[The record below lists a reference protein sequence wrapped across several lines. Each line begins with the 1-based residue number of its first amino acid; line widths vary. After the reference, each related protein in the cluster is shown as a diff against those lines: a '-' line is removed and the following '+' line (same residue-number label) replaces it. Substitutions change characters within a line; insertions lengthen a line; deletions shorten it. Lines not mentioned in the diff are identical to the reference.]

1 MTDKRIKMVAL
12 DLDGTTLND
21 NGVISARTVSAFQE
35 AMERGVHI
43 VICTGRTFKS
53 LPDQL
58 FDIPGLE
65 YVVTS
70 NGAKITRLADRKTVY
85 ENNIGGEAVSQ
96 IAEILKPLGY
106 SLEVFLE
113 GGAYIAKEEYE
124 EYQTLGSAY
133 RDIGYVLS
141 TRTPVAEF
149 FDFIEENKAHI
160 ENINISFPK
169 QEDRTKLMEMLEQVE
184 NVTLTTSFVHN
195 IEVGG
200 ATTSKAEAL
209 RYLMNELGLTA
220 GELMAAGDSP
230 NDLAMI
236 QLARIGVVMGNA
248 SEEMKCHADYLA
260 DTNQAD
266 GVAKAI
272 ERFVMEVK

>member
-1 MTDKRIKMVAL
+1 MTDKNIKMVAL

-21 NGVISARTVSAFQE
+21 YGEISGRTRAAFAR
-35 AMERGVHI
+35 AMEQGVHI
-43 VICTGRTFKS
+43 VICTGRTFQS
-53 LPDQL
+53 LPREL
-58 FDIPGLE
+58 LEIPGLE

-70 NGAKITRLADRKTVY
+70 NGAKITRLADRETIY
-85 ENNIGGEAVSQ
+85 ENNIGGDAVSQ
-96 IAEILKPLGY
+96 IVKLLKPAGY
-106 SLEVFLE
+106 SLEVFLK

-124 EYQTLGSAY
+124 EYQTIGSTY

-141 TRTPVAEF
+141 TRTPVADF
-149 FDFIEENKAHI
+149 FDFIHENREHI

-169 QEDRTKLMEMLEQVE
+169 MEDRALLMDLLAPVE
-184 NVTLTTSFVHN
+184 NVTLTSSFIHN

-209 RYLMNELGLTA
+209 RHLMGELGLTA
-220 GELMAAGDSP
+220 RQLMAAGDSL

-236 QLARIGVVMGNA
+236 QLAAIGVVMGNA
-248 SEEMKCHADYLA
+248 SEEMKVHGDYVT
-260 DTNQAD
+260 DTNGED

-272 ERFVMEVK
+272 ERFVIK

>member
-1 MTDKRIKMVAL
+1 MTDRKIRMVAL

-21 NGVISARTVSAFQE
+21 HGEISERTVRAFQK
-35 AMERGVHI
+35 AMEQDVHI
-43 VICTGRTFKS
+43 VICTGRTFQS
-53 LPDQL
+53 LPSQL
-58 FDIPGLE
+58 FEIPGLE

-70 NGAKITRLADRKTVY
+70 NGAKITRLADQNTVY

-96 IAEILKPLGY
+96 IAEILKPAGY
-106 SLEVFLE
+106 SLEVFLN

-124 EYQTLGSAY
+124 EYLDIGSTY

-141 TRTPVAEF
+141 TRTPVDNFFEF
-149 FDFIEENKAHI
+149 IHANREHI
-160 ENINISFPK
+160 ENINISFPNLD
-169 QEDRTKLMEMLEQVE
+169 DRAVLMEMLGVVD
-184 NVTLTTSFVHN
+184 NVTLTSSFIHN

-209 RYLMNELGLTA
+209 RYLMKELGISSA
-220 GELMAAGDSP
+220 ELLAAGDSF

-236 QLARIGVVMGNA
+236 QLAGIGIVMGNA
-248 SEEMKCHADYLA
+248 SRKMKTHADYLT
-260 DTNQAD
+260 DTNGRD

-272 ERFVMEVK
+272 ERFVIE

>member
-1 MTDKRIKMVAL
+1 MTDKTIKMVAL
-12 DLDGTTLND
+12 DLDGTTLHD
-21 NGVISARTVSAFQE
+21 NGEISKRTVAAFQR
-35 AMERGVHI
+35 AMEHGVHI
-43 VICTGRTFKS
+43 VICTGRTFRS
-53 LPDQL
+53 LPVQL

-70 NGAKITRLADRKTVY
+70 NGAKITRLADRKTIY

-96 IAEILKPLGY
+96 IAGILKPLGY
-106 SLEVFLE
+106 SLEVFLN

-124 EYQTLGSAY
+124 EYQTIGSTY

-149 FDFIEENKAHI
+149 FDFIETNRARI

-169 QEDRTKLMEMLEQVE
+169 KEDRAILMEMLNQVE
-184 NVTLTTSFVHN
+184 NITLTTSFIHN

-209 RYLMNELGLTA
+209 RYLMGELGLTA

-230 NDLAMI
+230 NDLEMI
-236 QLARIGVVMGNA
+236 KMAGIGVVMANA
-248 SEEMKCHADYLA
+248 SDEMKVYADYLT
-260 DTNQAD
+260 DTNQED
-266 GVAKAI
+266 GVAKVI
-272 ERFVMEVK
+272 ERFVLK

>member
-1 MTDKRIKMVAL
+1 MTDRNIKMVAL

-21 NGVISARTVSAFQE
+21 FGEISKRTIDAFAK
-35 AMERGVHI
+35 AMAQGVHI
-43 VICTGRTFKS
+43 VVCTGRTFQS

-58 FDIPGLE
+58 FRIEGLE

-85 ENNIGGEAVSQ
+85 ENNVGADAVLQ
-96 IAEILKPLGY
+96 IAEILKTTDY
-106 SLEVFLE
+106 SLEVFVK

-124 EYQTLGSAY
+124 EYERIGSAY

-141 TRTPVAEF
+141 TRTPVAGF
-149 FDFIEENKAHI
+149 FDFIAEHSHDI
-160 ENINISFPK
+160 ENINISFPLM
-169 QEDRTKLMEMLEQVE
+169 EDRAVLMKMLEPVK
-184 NVTLTTSFVHN
+184 NVTLTSSFVHN

-200 ATTSKAEAL
+200 ATTSKADAL
-209 RYLMNELGLTA
+209 HYLMEELGITA
-220 GELMAAGDSP
+220 KELLAAGDSL
-230 NDLAMI
+230 NDLAMV

-248 SEEMKCHADYLA
+248 SDEMKKHADYIT
-260 DTNQAD
+260 DTNGED

-272 ERFVMEVK
+272 ERFVLK